1 MLWSLFR
8 IFLFIGVITGAA
20 FGVTFLIE
28 NGGQVRLS
36 FAGTEYTFEPLIG
49 LIVIVLFLVAVW
61 GLFKVLGLLLAVF
74 RFFNGDE
81 TAISRYFSRNR
92 EKRGYQAL
100 ADGLVALAAGEGS
113 LAAAKV
119 QKAEKLLD
127 KSPLTQLI
135 NAQAAEM
142 NGEKK
147 RALQYYKGLLENDQ
161 TRFVGVQGILKQ
173 KLSEGDTD
181 TALKLAEKAFA
192 LRPQHKGTIETLF
205 KLQTDKE
212 QWEGAVKTI
221 AAQVRTNILTKDVGK
236 RREAVLALAN
246 ARLLLDKGDVIK
258 GKSAVLEAN
267 RLSPDLIPAAVLAGE
282 MQVLDDNKRA
292 ATKIIKKAWN
302 STPHPD
308 LAAAF
313 AEVEPDETAA
323 ARLKRFQ
330 ALTKLHPEYSETKML
345 LAELML
351 AAEDFPGAR
360 RAIGDLAEEHPTTR
374 SLAIMAAI
382 ARGEGAEEKVVRGW
396 LAKALNASRGPQWV
410 CTSCNKV
417 HTAWAPK
424 CDNCGGFDTMD
435 WVTPPESDS
444 TTSTTS
450 NAAMLPLMGGLLEG
464 DASETAEISEEDTP
478 PEA

>member
-1 MLWSLFR
+1 MLWSLIR

-20 FGVTFLIE
+20 FGVSFLIE

-49 LIVIVLFLVAVW
+49 LIVIALFLFAVW
-61 GLFKVLGLLLAVF
+61 VVFKILGLLLAVF

-81 TAISRYFSRNR
+81 TAISRYFVKNR
-92 EKRGYQAL
+92 QKRGYEAL
-100 ADGLVALAAGEGS
+100 ADGMMALAAGES
-113 LAAAKV
+113 HTAVAKAH
-119 QKAEKLLD
+119 KAEKLLD

-147 RALQYYKGLLENDQ
+147 RALQYYKELLQNDR

-173 KLSEGDTD
+173 KLADGDTD

-212 QWEGAVKTI
+212 QWEGAGKTI

-246 ARLLLDKGDVIK
+246 ARLLLDKGEVPK
-258 GKSAVLEAN
+258 GKAVALEAN
-267 RLSPDLIPAAVLAGE
+267 RLSPDLIPAAVLAAE
-282 MQVLDDNKRA
+282 MQMLDGSKRA
-292 ATKIIKKAWN
+292 AAKIIKKAWTV
-302 STPHPD
+302 TPHPD

-313 AEVEPDETAA
+313 AEIEPDETAA
-323 ARLKRFQ
+323 ARLKRFTV
-330 ALTKLHPEYSETKML
+330 LTRLHPEHSETKML

-360 RAIGDLAEEHPTTR
+360 RAIGDLAEKQPTTR

-382 ARGEGAEEKVVRGW
+382 ARGEGADEKVVRGW
-396 LAKALNASRGPQWV
+396 LAKALSASRGPQWV
-410 CTSCNKV
+410 CSSCHKT
-417 HTAWAPK
+417 HAAWAPK
-424 CDNCGGFDTMD
+424 CDSCGGFDTMD
-435 WVTPPESDS
+435 WTTPPESEGAAS
-444 TTSTTS
+444 SV
-450 NAAMLPLMGGLLEG
+450 AMLPLMGGLLEA
-464 DASETAEISEEDTP
+464 DEPETEGT
-478 PEA
+478 PEADVPQET

>member
-1 MLWSLFR
+1 MLWSLIR

-20 FGVTFLIE
+20 FGVSFLIE

-49 LIVIVLFLVAVW
+49 LIVIALFLFAIWVA
-61 GLFKVLGLLLAVF
+61 FKILGLLLAVF

-81 TAISRYFSRNR
+81 TAISRYFVRNR
-92 EKRGYQAL
+92 QKRGYEAL
-100 ADGLVALAAGEGS
+100 ADGMVALAAGE
-113 LAAAKV
+113 AHTAVAKAH
-119 QKAEKLLD
+119 KAEKLLD

-147 RALQYYKGLLENDQ
+147 RALQYYKDLLQNDK

-173 KLSEGDTD
+173 KLAEGDTD

-212 QWEGAVKTI
+212 QWEGAGKTI

-246 ARLLLDKGDVIK
+246 ARLLLDKGEVPK
-258 GKSAVLEAN
+258 GKAIALEAN
-267 RLSPDLIPAAVLAGE
+267 RLSPDLIPAAVLAAE
-282 MQVLDDNKRA
+282 MQLLDGNKRA
-292 ATKIIKKAWN
+292 ATKIIKKAWAAA
-302 STPHPD
+302 PHPD

-313 AEVEPDETAA
+313 AEIEPDETAT
-323 ARLKRFQ
+323 ARLKRF
-330 ALTKLHPEYSETKML
+330 AVLTKLHPEHSETKML

-360 RAIGDLAEEHPTTR
+360 RAIGDLAEKEPSTR

-396 LAKALNASRGPQWV
+396 LAKALSASRGPQWV
-410 CTSCNKV
+410 CSSCHKT

-435 WVTPPESDS
+435 WTTPPESEGAAS
-444 TTSTTS
+444 GV
-450 NAAMLPLMGGLLEG
+450 AMLPLMGGLLEA
-464 DASETAEISEEDTP
+464 DEPETEDTP
-478 PEA
+478 EEDAPQET